1 VLLKA
6 STLGAQKARAM
17 RSATGAFDID
27 DFVAK
32 LITFMGGRNP
42 LEDRVLDD
50 SDDSDAEVDEV
61 EYPLDWEK
69 IGRRALAK
77 SRRVPT
83 MDFMYACFES
93 MSFAFLKN
101 GYTLRLGPL
110 SIEQKKRTQNK
121 RTRLEKDK
129 EVEQKPQE
137 LQNEDIS
144 RSENET
150 SKNVKNVFPSV
161 FLCAHP
167 TYVHNKLVTANTGK
181 SWQTREPVRVRY

>member
-1 VLLKA
+1 MLCFGVVRILPGHFRQTVIHAWTVKAPQEATLDSQVLLKA

-17 RSATGAFDID
+17 RSATGAFDLD

-50 SDDSDAEVDEV
+50 SDDSDAEVDEL

-83 MDFMYACFES
+83 IDFMYACFES
-93 MSFAFLKN
+93 ILPFFK
-101 GYTLRLGPL
+101 G
-110 SIEQKKRTQNK
+110 
-121 RTRLEKDK
+121 
-129 EVEQKPQE
+129 
-137 LQNEDIS
+137 
-144 RSENET
+144 
-150 SKNVKNVFPSV
+150 
-161 FLCAHP
+161 
-167 TYVHNKLVTANTGK
+167 LVY
-181 SWQTREPVRVRY
+181 S